1 MNEPNQSGEVT
12 KRDFLAALNRMVVV
26 FEEERDS
33 LCRMDSIIGDGDH
46 GISMARGF
54 RAVAEKLPAVQDEDI
69 GTIAGMVGSVLIGGI
84 GGVTGPIFGT
94 VFARLAAQARGR
106 DRLSVAD
113 LARGLR
119 SAVDGVR
126 AIGHANVG
134 DKTMVDAL
142 APAADTLERAAGEG
156 LEMASALEQ
165 AALAAEEGARS
176 TVSMRATKGR
186 ARYLGERSVGHQDAG
201 ATSFA
206 LMMKALSQSYR
217 TARRAPASRGG
228 PRTPGGSSGPT
239 IGDLD

>member
-1 MNEPNQSGEVT
+1 
-12 KRDFLAALNRMVVV
+12 
-26 FEEERDS
+26 
-33 LCRMDSIIGDGDH
+33 
-46 GISMARGF
+46 
-54 RAVAEKLPAVQDEDI
+54 
-69 GTIAGMVGSVLIGGI
+69 
-84 GGVTGPIFGT
+84 
-94 VFARLAAQARGR
+94 
-106 DRLSVAD
+106 
-113 LARGLR
+113 
-119 SAVDGVR
+119 
-126 AIGHANVG
+126 
-134 DKTMVDAL
+134 MVDAL